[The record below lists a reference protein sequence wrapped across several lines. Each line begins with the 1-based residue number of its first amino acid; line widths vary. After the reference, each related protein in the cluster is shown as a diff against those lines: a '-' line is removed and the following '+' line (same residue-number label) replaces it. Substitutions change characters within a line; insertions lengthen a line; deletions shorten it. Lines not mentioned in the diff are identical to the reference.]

1 MGMKSK
7 LAVGVVIG
15 ITALGGIAACTPED
29 DGTGG
34 KKKSSS
40 TSTSAGSSGKGEA
53 AKGTKKDGKAKDSD
67 KDAEGSQATQFKAFV
82 NKNGTPKEKDAVS
95 HVTKVQ
101 GAEDVDG
108 LLNTADIYTD
118 YTGGLMGQGMGP
130 SKLLASAFADWR
142 KTDDGGG
149 LVTVYDADGE
159 MIGNGNY

>member
-1 MGMKSK
+1 MKSK
-7 LAVGVVIG
+7 LAVVAVIG

-29 DGTGG
+29 DGTSG

-40 TSTSAGSSGKGEA
+40 SSADSGKGEA
-53 AKGTKKDGKAKDSD
+53 ANGSKKDGKAKGSD
-67 KDAEGSQATQFKAFV
+67 KDAEGSQATRFKAFV

-149 LVTVYDADGE
+149 LVTIYDADGE
-159 MIGNGNY
+159 LISNGNY